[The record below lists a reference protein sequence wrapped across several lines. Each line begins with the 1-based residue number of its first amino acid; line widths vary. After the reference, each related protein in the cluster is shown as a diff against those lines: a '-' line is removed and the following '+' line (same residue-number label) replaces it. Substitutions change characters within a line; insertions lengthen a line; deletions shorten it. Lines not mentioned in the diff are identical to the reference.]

1 MEPMATRSSTK
12 PASRVHSGI
21 FGIAAG
27 LACLLAACSNPPPP
41 PPSVYDD
48 AALAAQIDEHDGID
62 GTAPLRTAFVHGEPV
77 GYWTIEGG
85 TANAMPIYRL
95 CRPEGGER
103 CSPLDHPMI
112 APFLPGDDG
121 YAPYGQ
127 VHWVE
132 LPEGFDGQLAS
143 VEEALAEATREPRS
157 TSELLHC
164 PIAAEDARIE
174 VGDGAAV
181 SPERPVYV
189 RGMEARCFDFST
201 SRPNRA
207 VLPSGE
213 LFVRHV
219 YVLTR
224 EGEDAPLVEEM
235 RMADMNGDG
244 DQLDSNNVF
253 GVGLDDFDYTPL
265 WRMVT
270 VTVPAGLGSIDTEA
284 EYTDAEDMFVVAPDY
299 TITPRAE
306 QIVDHEITEV
316 LINCPLQ
323 SAPGQL

>member
-1 MEPMATRSSTK
+1 MEPMATRSSSN
-12 PASRVHSGI
+12 PASRVHSRI

-48 AALAAQIDEHDGID
+48 AALAAQVDDNDGID
-62 GTAPLRTAFVHGEPV
+62 GTAPLRTGFVHGEPV
-77 GYWTIEGG
+77 AYWTIGG
-85 TANAMPIYRL
+85 APANAMPIYRL

-103 CSPLDHPMI
+103 CAPIDHPII

-121 YAPYGQ
+121 YAAYGQ

-132 LPEGFDGQLAS
+132 LPEGWDGQLAS
-143 VEEALAEATREPRS
+143 VEDALAEAEREPRAS
-157 TSELLHC
+157 SELLHC
-164 PIAAEDARIE
+164 PIAAEDAQIE
-174 VGDGAAV
+174 VGDGATV
-181 SPERPVYV
+181 RPERRVFV
-189 RGMEARCFDFST
+189 RGMEARCFDFSVT
-201 SRPNRA
+201 RPNRA
-207 VLPSGE
+207 VLPGGE

-235 RMADMNGDG
+235 QMADLNGDG

-253 GVGLDDFDYTPL
+253 GVGLEDSDYTPL

-270 VTVPAGLGSIDTEA
+270 VTVPAGLATIDTTA
-284 EYTDAEDMFVVAPDY
+284 EYTDAEDMFMVAPDY
-299 TITPRAE
+299 TITPRTDR
-306 QIVDHEITEV
+306 IVDYEITEV

-323 SAPGQL
+323 SAPGRL